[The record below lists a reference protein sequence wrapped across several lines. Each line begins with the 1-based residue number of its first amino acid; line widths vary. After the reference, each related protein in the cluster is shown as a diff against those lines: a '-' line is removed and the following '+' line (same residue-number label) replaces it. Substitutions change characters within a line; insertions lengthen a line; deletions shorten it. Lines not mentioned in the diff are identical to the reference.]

1 MKSPELLVSYAKT
14 LGKFTT
20 QLPAEK
26 TFPCVVILGVRNN
39 ASGRP
44 RGIEADFLQFVATAR
59 EQFPRSDATW
69 PQGSMSAD
77 GLRFD
82 GERII
87 VCSGSE
93 EYRLVI
99 DRSCP
104 VTRTSC
110 STPPDDFERLSDP
123 DALALYLQER
133 PHTRTPLA
141 LDMRVQQMQIV
152 QERTPATSSVRR
164 QEQPLYERSNRLTNV
179 AWLLFGGL
187 LVFLGA
193 KWLGM
198 GMKQGIAVNFFGW
211 AIVVMGAVLIV
222 RRGLDLLF
230 PPSRL

>member
-1 MKSPELLVSYAKT
+1 MKSPDLLVSYAKT
-14 LGKFTT
+14 LGKFTAH
-20 QLPAEK
+20 LPAET
-26 TFPCVVILGVRNN
+26 TFPSVVIVGVRNN
-39 ASGRP
+39 ISGRP

-59 EQFPRSDATW
+59 EQVPHTDGTW
-69 PQGSMSAD
+69 PQGSMPAD
-77 GLRFD
+77 SLGFD
-82 GERII
+82 GERIV
-87 VCSGSE
+87 VCSGND

-104 VTRTSC
+104 VTRISC
-110 STPPDDFERLSDP
+110 STPPDDFERLTDP

-133 PHTRTPLA
+133 PHTETPLA
-141 LDMRVQQMQIV
+141 LDMRVQQMQML
-152 QERTPATSSVRR
+152 QERAPAPSSGRR
-164 QEQPLYERSNRLTNV
+164 QERPLYERSNRVTTV